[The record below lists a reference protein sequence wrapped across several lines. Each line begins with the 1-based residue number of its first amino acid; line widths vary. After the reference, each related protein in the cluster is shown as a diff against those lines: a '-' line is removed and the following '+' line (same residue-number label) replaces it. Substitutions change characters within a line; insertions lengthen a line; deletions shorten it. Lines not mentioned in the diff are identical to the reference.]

1 MAKKKADLEIQDVIN
16 VEDGVFKKLVMTI
29 IKSKNDAVELEK
41 DDDISLSKK
50 EKDIAVDLKLN
61 LIYGK
66 NILST
71 IHEIQREIKNSIEE
85 YTSYHTSSINVEVKN
100 VINPKKEEVAKSVDK
115 KKTKR
120 SSN

>member
-1 MAKKKADLEIQDVIN
+1 MAKKKTDVEVQDVIN

-50 EKDIAVDLKLN
+50 EKDIVVDLKLN

-85 YTSYHTSSINVEVKN
+85 YTSYRASSINVEVKN
-100 VINPKKEEVAKSVDK
+100 VVNPKKEEVAKSVDK